1 MDKICINKLII
12 LALLLII
19 ILLAIYQYLT
29 TEARIAEIKSSV
41 INNNNNMCS
50 NNLSEQTKTII
61 DIIKSQPE
69 NETVQIAPISQIA
82 PIAPIVTQIANPIRD
97 YDYRALA
104 DPLVPPYKRDD
115 YMVPLPS
122 IPSRGYPSSF
132 KKMGTLIDQDAP
144 NTDPYK
150 FMILV
155 GRQKYPGSNYYD
167 YYVSENKTDGA
178 LKFDLP
184 DIHKEFMTDDLLK
197 VNELDKLYT
206 IKIDRNLGF
215 DYNPFIY

>member
-1 MDKICINKLII
+1 MAQICINKVIIFGLI
-12 LALLLII
+12 LII
-19 ILLAIYQYLT
+19 ILLSIYQYLT

-41 INNNNNMCS
+41 CS
-50 NNLSEQTKTII
+50 NKPNDNLLEQTKTII
-61 DIIKSQPE
+61 DIIKSQPDKDDIPI
-69 NETVQIAPISQIA
+69 ETQL
-82 PIAPIVTQIANPIRD
+82 VTPLVTQLPNQIANPIRD
-97 YDYRALA
+97 YDYRALI

-115 YMVPLPS
+115 YMMPLPS

-132 KKMGTLIDQDAP
+132 KKMGTLIDEDAP

-167 YYVSENKTDGA
+167 YYVSENKTDGV

-184 DIHKEFMTDDLLK
+184 DIHKEFMTDDKLK
-197 VNELDKLYT
+197 VKELNKLYS

-215 DYNPFIY
+215 DYNPFMY

>member
-1 MDKICINKLII
+1 MTKICMNKVII
-12 LALLLII
+12 FGLLLII

-29 TEARIAEIKSSV
+29 TEARIAEIKSSMV
-41 INNNNNMCS
+41 NTNTCS
-50 NNLSEQTKTII
+50 NNQQNNLLEQTKSII
-61 DIIKSQPE
+61 DIIKSQPDNDNVPSVKN
-69 NETVQIAPISQIA
+69 NEVIPL
-82 PIAPIVTQIANPIRD
+82 VTQIANPIRD
-97 YDYRALA
+97 YDYRALV

-115 YMVPLPS
+115 YMMPLPS

-197 VNELDKLYT
+197 VKELHKLYT
-206 IKIDRNLGF
+206 VKIDRNLGF
-215 DYNPFIY
+215 DYNPFMY